1 MNAIISVYPV
11 LSTILNIRDIMQYS
25 TRLNTTPIAE
35 IQSTR
40 WFWKLQL
47 VSWIGILLV
56 TFLSLTLW
64 HSPAEWPHFEPIN
77 TIFQCAI
84 AFVLS
89 IFLKPIFDVAW
100 ESELSFRTV
109 IYLLAVGVISGIW
122 TLIRMEAYIR
132 LSGEHSIWSEFGGW
146 YYASLF
152 VFLFWSA
159 LYCGVKYHFLLN
171 EEHKKMLEVAA
182 VHEREQLRRLQAEAI
197 ANEAQLKML
206 RYQLNP
212 HFLFNTLNSINAL
225 IRFQQ
230 ADEAREMVVRLSDF
244 LRLSLKEDPMQKVEL
259 EREIEAVLL
268 YLEIEKT
275 RFADRLSVDLSIDE
289 SVRRARV
296 PSMLLQPLV
305 ENSVKYAIAPN
316 ETGGTIGI
324 LARSAGDRLVL
335 EVHDSGCPNQFN
347 GERNPEASSTGV
359 GLKNVRERLN
369 TLYPLDFDIKQNQK
383 ADGGMQV
390 LINIPLQS
398 TTHPTNLTQ
407 GEVQ

>member
-1 MNAIISVYPV
+1 
-11 LSTILNIRDIMQYS
+11 MQYS
-25 TRLNTTPIAE
+25 TRQYWNATAE
-35 IQSTR
+35 IPSTR

-64 HSPAEWPHFEPIN
+64 HSPTEWPSFEPAN
-77 TIFQCAI
+77 TIFQCAV

-89 IFLKPIFDVAW
+89 VFLRPIFDIAW
-100 ESELSFRTV
+100 DSELAVRTV
-109 IYLLAVGVISGIW
+109 IYLLAVAVISGIW
-122 TLIRMEAYIR
+122 TLVRMEAYIR

-159 LYCGVKYHFLLN
+159 LYCGVKYHILLQG
-171 EEHKKMLEVAA
+171 EHKKMLEVAA
-182 VHEREQLRRLQAEAI
+182 DNEREQLRRLQAEAI

-244 LRLSLKEDPMQKVEL
+244 LRLSLKESPMQKVEL
-259 EREIEAVLL
+259 EREVQAVLL
-268 YLEIEKT
+268 YLDIEKT
-275 RFADRLSVDLSIDE
+275 RFADRLAVDLSIDE
-289 SVRRARV
+289 TARHALL

-316 ETGGTIGI
+316 EMGGTIGI
-324 LARSAGDRLVL
+324 HAKSSGQRLLL
-335 EVHDSGCPNQFN
+335 EVQDSGCSEDCA
-347 GERNPEASSTGV
+347 GERNFQASSTGV
-359 GLKNVRERLN
+359 GLKNVRERLSS
-369 TLYPLDFDIKQNQK
+369 LYPQNYRIEQQEK
-383 ADGGMQV
+383 PDCGMS
-390 LINIPLQS
+390 IRIDIPLEKS
-398 TTHPTNLTQ
+398 THPTNKTQ

>member
-1 MNAIISVYPV
+1 
-11 LSTILNIRDIMQYS
+11 MQYS
-25 TRLNTTPIAE
+25 TRQYWNATAE
-35 IQSTR
+35 IPSTR

-64 HSPAEWPHFEPIN
+64 HSPTEWPSFEPAN
-77 TIFQCAI
+77 TIFQCAV

-89 IFLKPIFDVAW
+89 VFLRPIFDIAW
-100 ESELSFRTV
+100 DSELAVRTV
-109 IYLLAVGVISGIW
+109 IYLLAVAVISGIW
-122 TLIRMEAYIR
+122 TLVRMEAYIR

-159 LYCGVKYHFLLN
+159 LYCGVKYHILLQG
-171 EEHKKMLEVAA
+171 EHKKMLEVAA
-182 VHEREQLRRLQAEAI
+182 DNEREQLRRLQAEAI

-244 LRLSLKEDPMQKVEL
+244 LRLSLKESPMQKVEL
-259 EREIEAVLL
+259 EQEVKAALL

-275 RFADRLSVDLSIDE
+275 RFADRLAVDLNVAE
-289 SVRRARV
+289 TARQALV

-316 ETGGTIGI
+316 EMGGTIGI
-324 LARSAGDRLVL
+324 HAKSTGERLLL
-335 EVHDSGCPNQFN
+335 EVQDSGCSKDCA
-347 GERNPEASSTGV
+347 GERNFQASSTGV
-359 GLKNVRERLN
+359 GLKNVRERLSS
-369 TLYPLDFDIKQNQK
+369 LYPQNYRIEQQEK
-383 ADGGMQV
+383 PDCGMS
-390 LINIPLQS
+390 IRIDIPLEKS
-398 TTHPTNLTQ
+398 THPTNKTQ

>member
-1 MNAIISVYPV
+1 
-11 LSTILNIRDIMQYS
+11 MQYT
-25 TRLNTTPIAE
+25 TRHNTDISND

-47 VSWIGILLV
+47 VSWVGILLV

-64 HSPAEWPHFEPIN
+64 HSPTEWPKFEPEN
-77 TIFQCAI
+77 TIFQCAVAYI
-84 AFVLS
+84 LS
-89 IFLKPIFDVAW
+89 LFLRPIFDIAW
-100 ESELSFRTV
+100 DSELAVRTV
-109 IYLLAVGVISGIW
+109 IYLLAVAVISGIW
-122 TLIRMEAYIR
+122 TLVRMEAYIR

-159 LYCGVKYHFLLN
+159 LYCGVKYHILLQD
-171 EEHKKMLEVAA
+171 EHQKMLKIAA
-182 VHEREQLRRLQAEAI
+182 VNEREQLRRLQAEAI
-197 ANEAQLKML
+197 ASEAQLKML

-225 IRFQQ
+225 ICFQQ

-244 LRLSLKEDPMQKVEL
+244 LRLSLKESPMQKVVL

-275 RFADRLSVDLSIDE
+275 RFVDRLSVYLSIDE
-289 SVRRARV
+289 EVNDAMV

-316 ETGGTIGI
+316 EQGGTIGI
-324 LARSAGDRLVL
+324 RARRSGTRLVL
-335 EVHDSGCPNQFN
+335 EVNDTGSSLDTTELSDSQTT
-347 GERNPEASSTGV
+347 STGV
-359 GLKNVRERLN
+359 GLKNVRERLTN
-369 TLYPLDFDIKQNQK
+369 LYPQDFLIKQYQK
-383 ADGGMQV
+383 ENCGMLVQ
-390 LINIPLQS
+390 IDIPLEIFI
-398 TTHPTNLTQ
+398 HPIDQ
-407 GEVQ
+407 AQREVL

>member
-1 MNAIISVYPV
+1 
-11 LSTILNIRDIMQYS
+11 MQYS
-25 TRLNTTPIAE
+25 TRLETRPNTE

-47 VSWIGILLV
+47 VSWVGILLV

-64 HSPAEWPHFEPIN
+64 HSPTEWPHFEPVN
-77 TIFQCAI
+77 TVFQCAI
-84 AFVLS
+84 AFLLS
-89 IFLKPIFDVAW
+89 LFLKPIFDVAW
-100 ESELSFRTV
+100 ESELAFRTV
-109 IYLLAVGVISGIW
+109 IYLLAVAVISGIW
-122 TLIRMEAYIR
+122 TLVRMEAYIR

-289 SVRRARV
+289 TVRRAQV

-316 ETGGTIGI
+316 EMGGNIGI
-324 LARSAGDRLVL
+324 HAHNTDDRLVL
-335 EVHDSGCPNQFN
+335 EVYDTGCPDHFAS
-347 GERNPEASSTGV
+347 ECDPESSSTGV
-359 GLKNVRERLN
+359 GLKNVRERLS
-369 TLYPLDFDIKQNQK
+369 TLYPQDFKIEQNK
-383 ADGGMQV
+383 NSDGGMQV
-390 LINIPLQS
+390 LINIPLEISNPS
-398 TTHPTNLTQ
+398 THLTQ

>member
-1 MNAIISVYPV
+1 
-11 LSTILNIRDIMQYS
+11 MQYS
-25 TRLNTTPIAE
+25 PRQTIELNADV
-35 IQSTR
+35 QSTR

-47 VSWIGILLV
+47 VSWAGILLV

-64 HSPAEWPHFEPIN
+64 HSPSEWPKFEPAN
-77 TIFQCAI
+77 TVFQCAV

-89 IFLKPIFDVAW
+89 LFLRPIFDIAW
-100 ESELSFRTV
+100 DSELAVRTV
-109 IYLLAVGVISGIW
+109 IYLLAVAVISGIW
-122 TLIRMEAYIR
+122 TLVRMEAYIR

-159 LYCGVKYHFLLN
+159 LYCGVKYYMLLQD
-171 EEHKKMLEVAA
+171 EHRKMLDVAA
-182 VHEREQLRRLQAEAI
+182 VNEREQLRRLRAEAI
-197 ANEAQLKML
+197 ANEAQLTML

-230 ADEAREMVVRLSDF
+230 ADEAREMVIRLSDF
-244 LRLSLKEDPMQKVEL
+244 LRLSLKEGPMQKVEL

-275 RFADRLSVDLSIDE
+275 RFVDRLSVDIAIDE
-289 SVRRARV
+289 EVRKARV

-316 ETGGTIGI
+316 EKGGTIAI
-324 LARSAGDRLVL
+324 RAHRSGNRLVL
-335 EVHDSGCPNQFN
+335 KVNDSGCSNDSPEQQN
-347 GERNPEASSTGV
+347 GHTTSTGV
-359 GLKNVRERLN
+359 GLKNVRERLSS
-369 TLYPLDFDIKQNQK
+369 LYPQDFQIKQFQK
-383 ADGGMQV
+383 TGCGMMV
-390 LINIPLQS
+390 HIDIPLEIS
-398 TTHPTNLTQ
+398 TSPINQTQ
-407 GEVQ
+407 GEAL